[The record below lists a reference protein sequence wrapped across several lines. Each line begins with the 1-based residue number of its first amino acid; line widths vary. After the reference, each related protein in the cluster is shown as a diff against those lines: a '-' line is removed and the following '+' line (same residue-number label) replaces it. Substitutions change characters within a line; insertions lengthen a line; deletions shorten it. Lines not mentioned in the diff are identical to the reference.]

1 MNHLDNDRFGDSILF
16 HQVEQHFGSR
26 VALRHARALGERKLR
41 VVFPH
46 VHVRIDN
53 ANVQFFAACKWRRA
67 VPWSS
72 TRRETSRIHVLQK
85 LRNVTAAAL
94 VTGSR
99 PLTRDVEVDNQP
111 SLESDR
117 LQHSMAGRK
126 IYLAVPQVGDAFAI
140 ETVRSGAR
148 QVAGILVIRQHDPA
162 LVLFE
167 RLRHIAAAR

>member
-1 MNHLDNDRFGDSILF
+1 MRT
-16 HQVEQHFGSR
+16 SR
-26 VALRHARALGERKLR
+26 SSPRTNGARA
-41 VVFPH
+41 
-46 VHVRIDN
+46 
-53 ANVQFFAACKWRRA
+53 A
-67 VPWSS
+67 PWSS
-72 TRRETSRIHVLQK
+72 ARRETSRIHVLQT

-111 SLESDR
+111 SLESDG

-148 QVAGILVIRQHDPA
+148 QAAGILVIRQHDPA

-167 RLRHIAAAR
+167 CLRHIAAGQVKVRRVRREIEQLRI